1 MAGVSA
7 NLHVDL
13 SGLSLSTP
21 VMVAAGCSGTGRE
34 LAGLVDPHKLG
45 ALVTRTVTVLPRK
58 GAPTPRVAESPSGI
72 VWETGLQN
80 PGVDA
85 FVEDELPSLARTGV
99 PVITSIGGSSLEEYV
114 RLTSALHGRPD
125 VAAIEVF
132 LSGRDD
138 ELARDVLGAHPDR
151 VSEIVGAVAR
161 LSIIPVYAKLP
172 AVSAGDAPGLAH
184 AAVRAGATGVV
195 VSASPPAL
203 GVDAARLRPEL
214 GAVAGWLSGPALK
227 PMTLRSVF
235 EVARAVPD
243 APVIACGGIRS
254 GEDAVECLL
263 AGASAVQVGTATLVD
278 PAAPAVAAQGI
289 LRYLKQK
296 NVASPA
302 AVRGRLRVPGSRP
315 SALREVAP

>member
-1 MAGVSA
+1 VAGVSA

-172 AVSAGDAPGLAH
+172 AVSAGDAPSLAH

-214 GAVAGWLSGPALK
+214 GAVGGWLSGPALK

-263 AGASAVQVGTATLVD
+263 AGAWAVQVGTATLVD
-278 PAAPAVAAQGI
+278 PAAPAAAAQGI

-302 AVRGRLRVPGSRP
+302 AVRGHLRVPGSRP